1 MITIGELTLNSGFK
15 YSVEIHE
22 VGIFQMSILHGGS
35 FKVTEEVSS
44 QLNKDAHEAGSWQ
57 AIQEMNIKF
66 NYRGNEYDADIIVKD
81 ILNDYPKFKT
91 IKIHS
96 I

>member
-15 YSVEIHE
+15 YTIEIHE
-22 VGIFQMSILHGGS
+22 VEIFQMSILHGGS
-35 FKVTEEVSS
+35 FKVTEEISS

-66 NYRGNEYDADIIVKD
+66 SHRGNEYDADIIVKD
-81 ILNDYPKFKT
+81 ILSDYPKFKI

-96 I
+96 M